1 MAFNL
6 FKLEMLT
13 ITAHKTGDR
22 NDILPPPPSFTAMFN
37 PATYSRSYRI
47 NWLPDD
53 APNSS
58 GSEQQ
63 YGNSESEEVK
73 FDLILDGTNADE
85 MLATVL
91 YQKLMGTRMSVPKQV
106 EKFLAVAYHYKGD
119 LHEPAYLVA
128 RWGDSLTF
136 NCRLASA
143 DIKYTLF
150 DRDATPLRAELSVA
164 LISDEEAKFRAR
176 LENKKSPDLTHA
188 RTVCRGDTLPLLSTQ
203 VYGSPVY
210 YLQIARFNQLDDFR
224 NLEAGRELLFPP
236 LVQLLAGEPD
246 AGKGS

>member
-13 ITAHKTGDR
+13 ITAYKTAARSGMV
-22 NDILPPPPSFTAMFN
+22 PTPPSFTAMFN

-47 NWLPDD
+47 NWLEDD

-58 GSEQQ
+58 GSELM
-63 YGNSESEEVK
+63 YGNSASEEVK

-91 YQKLMGTRMSVPKQV
+91 YQKLMGTRMSVSAQIK
-106 EKFLAVAYHYKGD
+106 KFLDVAYHYKGD

-128 RWGDSLTF
+128 KWGDSF
-136 NCRLASA
+136 SFSCRLASA
-143 DIKYTLF
+143 DVKYTLF
-150 DRDATPLRAELSVA
+150 DRDGSPLRAELSVS
-164 LISDEEAKFRAR
+164 LISDDEAKLRAR
-176 LENKKSPDLTHA
+176 LENKKSPDLTHS
-188 RTVCRGDTLPLLSTQ
+188 RTVCHGDTLPLLSNQ

-210 YLQIARFNQLDDFR
+210 YLQIARYNQLDDFR
-224 NLEAGRELLFPP
+224 NLEPGRELLFPP
-236 LVQLLAGEPD
+236 LVQLLAGDPD
-246 AGKGS
+246 PGKES